1 MDRARDLE
9 GRDVHVP
16 NSVHVQI
23 EGQSVATDHQGDDR
37 AADAPGE
44 ASLTNAQHRAAKHEG
59 HADTVDDTQS
69 EVVDRREPQV
79 RQGRSDLGSS
89 RIEFGHTRVRG
100 HQRVDDENNDRDDDH
115 RGEDADDLHDPI
127 KIQECSEDHEAR
139 AHRAPRPRG
148 QSELLFEVRA
158 RAREHHEAHREARK
172 NEHHIDDAAH
182 DGVSDAFEHV
192 IVVARAKVGTQ
203 LQGDDTE
210 DDVEDSQ
217 CGDSNQAGST
227 KRQEVLEQILAAG
240 QASADD
246 DSHIRKGNRD
256 ILF

>member
-1 MDRARDLE
+1 MLF
-9 GRDVHVP
+9 
-16 NSVHVQI
+16 
-23 EGQSVATDHQGDDR
+23 
-37 AADAPGE
+37 
-44 ASLTNAQHRAAKHEG
+44 K
-59 HADTVDDTQS
+59 
-69 EVVDRREPQV
+69 V
-79 RQGRSDLGSS
+79 R
-89 RIEFGHTRVRG
+89 T
-100 HQRVDDENNDRDDDH
+100 
-115 RGEDADDLHDPI
+115 
-127 KIQECSEDHEAR
+127 
-139 AHRAPRPRG
+139 
-148 QSELLFEVRA
+148 